1 MGKKGKS
8 KTSMLESK
16 DPEAVK
22 VCYFQA
28 FLNKIFVIIGSW
40 QWRVYEGQLHWGNQ
54 TVFESDRARW
64 VKRYIFLQQYVYFAA
79 EQVVSLGA

>member
-22 VCYFQA
+22 EAGNGEYMKGNYTEAIKLYSRAIELDESNAIYFS
-28 FLNKIFVIIGSW
+28 N
-40 QWRVYEGQLHWGNQ
+40 
-54 TVFESDRARW
+54 RA
-64 VKRYIFLQQYVYFAA
+64 
-79 EQVVSLGA
+79 

>member
-22 VCYFQA
+22 VSNLWCFFQRD
-28 FLNKIFVIIGSW
+28 FFSIIGSW
-40 QWRVYEGQLHWGNQ
+40 QWRKYEGQLYRGNQ
-54 TVFESDRARW
+54 TIFESDRAGW
-64 VKRYIFLQQYVYFAA
+64 VKRYIFLQQYVDFTADKF
-79 EQVVSLGA
+79 VL